1 MNAPPDLLGPASQF
15 YISQRL
21 RLHYLD
27 WGNHGKP
34 LLLLIHGGRDHAHNW
49 DWVARELRSDY
60 HIVAPDLRGHGDSA
74 WAIGG
79 MYTQS
84 DFVLDMVQL
93 LEAVKSYPVRILGHS
108 LGGAVSL
115 QYSGTYPENVAKV
128 IAIEGLLAPPEQ
140 LDRRRGTVPS
150 ERMRYWIGTMQD
162 LARRTPRRYES
173 VEAAANRMQEANRH
187 LSDEQARHL
196 TVHGV
201 ARNEDGTYS
210 WKFDNYI
217 RALGPYQFSEEDV
230 RSLWG
235 RITCPTLL
243 VRGTESWASDPEVD
257 GRITAFQNARAVNF
271 EGAGHW
277 VHHDQ
282 LGRFLEVARE
292 FLAA

>member
-1 MNAPPDLLGPASQF
+1 MNAPPDMLGPASQF

-49 DWVARELRSDY
+49 DWVARELRSEY

-93 LEAVKSYPVRILGHS
+93 LEAVRSYPVYILGHS
-108 LGGAVSL
+108 LGGAVAL
-115 QYSGTYPENVAKV
+115 HYTGTYPEKV
-128 IAIEGLLAPPEQ
+128 SKLIAIEGLLAPPEV
-140 LDRRRGTVPS
+140 LDRRRGSGPS
-150 ERMRYWIGTMQD
+150 DRMRYWIGTMQD
-162 LARRTPRRYES
+162 LARRQPKRYES
-173 VEAAANRMQEANRH
+173 VEAAAHRMQEANRH
-187 LSDEQARHL
+187 LSNEQARHL

-217 RALGPYQFSEEDV
+217 RALGPYQFSEEDL

-235 RITCPTLL
+235 RIACPTLL
-243 VRGTESWASDPEVD
+243 VRGLESWASDPEAD
-257 GRITAFQNARAVNF
+257 GRMSAFQNARVANF
-271 EGAGHW
+271 ERAGHW

-282 LGRFLEVARE
+282 LTRFLDVARE
-292 FLAA
+292 FLAD